1 MLNEIY
7 YFCEQMNFLLKEI
20 PAYLKERT
28 NVLQQI
34 LFTAIF
40 ALVFINIYSP
50 FNAASWFDAGE
61 VEFFFYS
68 SLFILAGMLFIVF
81 SRLIFVAIGKKRR
94 INFIVYILWITQEIL
109 LLALVYTLM
118 DIYLLGNSDHITTQ
132 YINLLFATLFVL
144 AIPYSLSWLWYSWND
159 QKRQLQELSQAT
171 SQEYSSKKL
180 INFYDETNKM
190 RFSVNSADVL
200 YIESTDNYVTI
211 FFEDKE
217 RIKKF
222 MLRNTMKRLEKELEK
237 TQIRRCHRSFMVNFE
252 NVKMVRLSGTS
263 LYIYIDTFEEL
274 KIPVSRT
281 FAEKVHEFINTLSI

>member
-1 MLNEIY
+1 MH
-7 YFCEQMNFLLKEI
+7 FLLREI
-20 PAYLKERT
+20 PAYLKEKI
-28 NVLQQI
+28 NVLQQVV
-34 LFTAIF
+34 FSAIF

-50 FNAASWFDAGE
+50 FNAESWFDAGK

-68 SLFILAGMLFIVF
+68 SLFILAGMLFILI

-94 INFIVYILWITQEIL
+94 INFTIYILWITQEIL
-109 LLALVYTLM
+109 LLALVYTMM
-118 DIYLLGNSDHITTQ
+118 DIYLLGNSDHIAAT
-132 YINLLFATLFVL
+132 YIKLVFATLFVL

-159 QKRQLQELSQAT
+159 QKRQLSEQSRAT
-171 SQEYSSKKL
+171 SQEYSAKKL
-180 INFYDETNKM
+180 INFHDETNKR

-200 YIESTDNYVTI
+200 YLESTDNYVTI
-211 FFEDKE
+211 FYEDKD

-222 MLRNTMKRLEKELEK
+222 MLRNTMKRLETELEL

-263 LYIYIDTFEEL
+263 LYIFIDTFEEL

-281 FAEKVHEFINTLSI
+281 FAEKVHEFINTLSV

>member
-1 MLNEIY
+1 MH
-7 YFCEQMNFLLKEI
+7 FLLREI
-20 PAYLKERT
+20 PSYLKEKII
-28 NVLQQI
+28 VLQQVI
-34 LFTAIF
+34 FTAIF

-50 FNAASWFDAGE
+50 FNAESWFDAGE

-68 SLFILAGMLFIVF
+68 SLYILAGMLFIVL
-81 SRLIFVAIGKKRR
+81 SRLLFVAISRKQR
-94 INFIVYILWITQEIL
+94 INFLLYIFWISAEIL

-118 DIYLLGNSDHITTQ
+118 NIYLLGNEVHIWTL
-132 YINLLFATLFVL
+132 YIRLLFATLFVL
-144 AIPYSLSWLWYSWND
+144 ALPYSLSWLWYSWKD
-159 QKRQLQELSQAT
+159 QQKRLQELSQAT
-171 SQEYSSKKL
+171 SQEYAAKKL
-180 INFYDETNKM
+180 ISFYDETNKQ

-200 YIESTDNYVTI
+200 YLESTDNYVTI
-211 FFEDKE
+211 FFEDHD

-263 LYIYIDTFEEL
+263 LFIYIDTFEEL

-281 FAEKVHEFINTLSI
+281 YAEKVHEFLNTLSI

>member
-1 MLNEIY
+1 
-7 YFCEQMNFLLKEI
+7 MNFLLKEI
-20 PAYLKERT
+20 PAYLKDRT

-68 SLFILAGMLFIVF
+68 SLYILAGMLFIVF

-94 INFIVYILWITQEIL
+94 INFIIYILWITQEIL

-118 DIYLLGNSDHITTQ
+118 DIYLLENSDHISSQ
-132 YINLLFATLFVL
+132 YIKLLFATLFVL
-144 AIPYSLSWLWYSWND
+144 AIPYSLSWLWYLWKD
-159 QKRQLQELSQAT
+159 QKRQLQVLSQAT
-171 SQEYSSKKL
+171 SHEYSSKKL

-211 FFEDKE
+211 FFEYQD
-217 RIKKF
+217 RIKKY

-237 TQIRRCHRSFMVNFE
+237 TLIRRCHRSYMVNFE
-252 NVKMVRLSGTS
+252 NVKMVRLTGTS
-263 LYIYIDTFEEL
+263 LFIYIDTFEEL

-281 FAEKVHEFINTLSI
+281 YAEKVHEFINTLSI